1 VTTRY
6 AVTREELADWLTSR
20 GAPRYRVD
28 QTLEALY
35 RQRIPLEEASTLPK
49 GLRAELAEA
58 FPLSLTP
65 IVESTGDEGQTVK
78 WLWESTT
85 DHAQVETVLMR
96 YPDRATVCVSSQAGC
111 AMGCTFCA
119 TGQAGFVRHLDAGE
133 IVEQVVRAAHASP
146 QPVNN
151 VVFMGMGEPLA
162 NYDAT
167 WTAVERLHG
176 ELGLS
181 ARHITIS
188 TVGVVPGI
196 RRLATEDLPVTL
208 AISLHAPDDELRN
221 TMIPINRR
229 YPLAEVIDAAAEL
242 GAARGRRV
250 TFEYACIAGVNDLL
264 DHAHALVRLLRPLGA
279 RGSHVN
285 LIPLNATEG
294 YQGHAP
300 VAVRMQAF
308 ATVLR
313 SGGLTA
319 TVRRNRGTD
328 IDAACGQLR
337 SRVNAGTAGGPDIAP
352 VRGPSAGDPP
362 AAAGGGVRAQGD
374 ESARMSP

>member
-1 VTTRY
+1 MTTRY
-6 AVTREELADWLTSR
+6 AATRDDLTEWIAAA

-28 QTLEALY
+28 QIFDALY
-35 RQRIPLEEASTLPK
+35 RQRIPLEDASSLPRE
-49 GLRAELAEA
+49 LRREVGTA
-58 FPLSLTP
+58 FPLALEP
-65 IVESTGDEGQTVK
+65 VVESAGDDGETLK
-78 WLWESTT
+78 WLWRARA
-85 DHAQVETVLMR
+85 DDAQVETVLMR
-96 YPDRATVCVSSQAGC
+96 YPTRATVCVSSQAGC

-119 TGQAGFVRHLDAGE
+119 TGQAGFVRHLEAGE
-133 IVEQVVRAAHASP
+133 IVEQVVRVAHASP

-167 WTAVERLHG
+167 WTAIERLHG
-176 ELGLS
+176 DLGLS

-188 TVGVVPGI
+188 TVGIVPGI
-196 RRLATEDLPVTL
+196 RRLATEKLPVTL

-229 YPLAEVIDAAAEL
+229 YPLAEVLDAAAEL
-242 GAARGRRV
+242 GASRGRRV

-264 DHAHALVRLLRPLGA
+264 EHAHALVRLLRPLGPH
-279 RGSHVN
+279 GSHVN

-294 YQGHAP
+294 YRGSAP
-300 VAVRMQAF
+300 VPVRMQAF
-308 ATVLR
+308 ATILR

-319 TVRRNRGTD
+319 TVRKNRGTD

-337 SRVNAGTAGGPDIAP
+337 SRVGGRLPAPAVRTAT
-352 VRGPSAGDPP
+352 
-362 AAAGGGVRAQGD
+362 D
-374 ESARMSP
+374 ESARMTP